1 MCGSAAPEHELEE
14 VFGVG
19 YPPDPALQ
27 ISEPQISELPDKL
40 TTIRQ
45 TVAFGV
51 AFDRS
56 RHRLDRKYV
65 GGDDETEDDPA
76 VRCSRPHPASMT
88 RVRLGGC

>member
-45 TVAFGV
+45 TVALVSPLIVLVTGLIANTLAETTRRKMIRRSV
-51 AFDRS
+51 ATGRIP
-56 RHRLDRKYV
+56 R
-65 GGDDETEDDPA
+65 A
-76 VRCSRPHPASMT
+76 
-88 RVRLGGC
+88 